1 LPERPFAGAAGL
13 QGYSAAEVDVSAGA
27 WTVSQVLQ
35 WTARYLDDHGSADPR
50 LEAELLLAH
59 TLGLSRLD
67 LYVHHD
73 QRLAPEE
80 SELFKAHAR
89 RRAAGEP
96 VQYIL
101 GEVAFRHLVLRVTP
115 DVLIP
120 RPETERL
127 VDEVLDWVAA
137 AGLEAPR
144 VLDVGTGSGA
154 IALAC
159 LQEIPG
165 ATALATDLFETALR
179 VAAENAAAAGLAE
192 RLELRRGDL
201 FEPLRP
207 DETFDVIAAN
217 LPYVSTEEL
226 PGLPREVRDYE
237 PEQALFAGASGTE
250 PTARLVA
257 GAPARLRPGGLLVCE
272 IAPAQAE
279 HFRRSVEATP
289 GLRYIAGYRDH
300 AGRERGFL
308 ATRVPPP
315 T

>member
-1 LPERPFAGAAGL
+1 M
-13 QGYSAAEVDVSAGA
+13 SDVA
-27 WTVSQVLQ
+27 WTVYQVLER
-35 WTARYLDDHGSADPR
+35 TARYLDGHGSPDPR
-50 LEAELLLAH
+50 LEAEILLAH

-73 QRLAPEE
+73 RRLAPEE
-80 SELFKAHAR
+80 SERFKARAR
-89 RRAAGEP
+89 RRGAGEP

-101 GEVAFRHLVLRVTP
+101 GQAAFRHLVLRVTP

-127 VDEVLDWVAA
+127 VDEVLEWVAA

-144 VLDVGTGSGA
+144 LLDVGTGSGA

-165 ATALATDLFETALR
+165 ATALATDVSRAALR
-179 VAAENAAAAGLAE
+179 VAAENATAAGLAE
-192 RLELRRGDL
+192 RLELRCGDL

-207 DETFDVIAAN
+207 DEAFDVVAAN
-217 LPYVSTEEL
+217 LPYVSTAEL
-226 PGLPREVRDYE
+226 HGLPREVRNYE
-237 PEQALFAGASGTE
+237 PVHALFAGASGTE
-250 PTARLVA
+250 PTARLVM
-257 GAPARLRPGGLLVCE
+257 GAPSRLRPGGLLICE

-279 HFRRSVEATP
+279 SLRGSVEATP
-289 GLRYIAGYRDH
+289 GLRYIAAYRDH

-308 ATRVPPP
+308 ATRILPANLIHPQSASEAP
-315 T
+315 

>member
-1 LPERPFAGAAGL
+1 MSDA
-13 QGYSAAEVDVSAGA
+13 S
-27 WTVSQVLQ
+27 WTVSQVLER
-35 WTARYLDDHGSADPR
+35 TARYLDGHGSPDPR
-50 LEAELLLAH
+50 LEAEILLAH

-73 QRLAPEE
+73 RCLAPEE
-80 SELFKAHAR
+80 SERFKARAR

-101 GEVAFRHLVLRVTP
+101 GEAPFRHLVLRVTP

-137 AGLEAPR
+137 LGKKAPR

-154 IALAC
+154 IVLAC

-165 ATALATDLFETALR
+165 ATAVATDLSEAALR

-192 RLELRRGDL
+192 RLELRCGDL

-207 DETFDVIAAN
+207 DETFDVLAAN
-217 LPYVSTEEL
+217 LPYVSAGEVH
-226 PGLPREVRDYE
+226 GLPREVRDFE
-237 PEQALFAGASGTE
+237 PEHALLAGASGSE

-272 IAPAQAE
+272 IAPSQAE
-279 HFRRSVEATP
+279 DLRRSVEATP
-289 GLRYIAGYRDH
+289 GLRYIAGYRDL